1 MAGGGEAK
9 LGFVLMKQRSSDP
22 DGRTGGCEELG
33 AGFAPS
39 LAPCHAFLWL
49 WRFHAEVLVVHL
61 WTVSDKI
68 VGALPCLCFILTSV
82 VCIAEAWGVS
92 WITLGLVAEY
102 LFGLLWFEFLC
113 ASFGVSCQKSEHPGN
128 FLVKERWE
136 KENQGCSNHSSMFGT
151 CSLR

>member
-49 WRFHAEVLVVHL
+49 WRFHAEVLVVHFR
-61 WTVSDKI
+61 TVSDKI

-82 VCIAEAWGVS
+82 VCIAEA
-92 WITLGLVAEY
+92 
-102 LFGLLWFEFLC
+102 
-113 ASFGVSCQKSEHPGN
+113 
-128 FLVKERWE
+128 
-136 KENQGCSNHSSMFGT
+136 
-151 CSLR
+151 